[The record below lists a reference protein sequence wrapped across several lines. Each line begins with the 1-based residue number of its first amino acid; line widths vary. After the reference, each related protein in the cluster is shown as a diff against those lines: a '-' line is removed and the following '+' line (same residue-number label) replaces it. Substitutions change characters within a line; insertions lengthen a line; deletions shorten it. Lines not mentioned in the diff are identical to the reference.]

1 MATLT
6 YTISKTIN
14 EIGRSEIYIRFS
26 ASRENR
32 FRVKSGYFVPVN
44 RWLPH
49 KNMLSIPKI
58 NTPERK
64 ELLELD
70 ETLTNLKKHIFE
82 SYEQSDK
89 SRLSKEWLM
98 ICVDQFKYPEKYVD
112 QGSDFFDAYD
122 DFLKRRNFSDMRF
135 RMNKVVYR
143 LMKRLELYK
152 RKTSP
157 EFKLTFSCFNKA
169 FISEIGDY
177 IKNEYVYISKYPDI
191 LIQQPE
197 SRIPEQRGQNTI
209 HDRLKILRAFLNWCV
224 DNELIPEN
232 PFKKFQITESVYGTP
247 YYISIE
253 ERNMIYNHDFSDKKH
268 LAVQRDIFVFQ
279 CLIGCRVGDL
289 ILLKKSNIIN
299 DAVEY
304 IARKSKDGNPVTVRV
319 PLNGLAKEIIARYAN
334 ESTEQLLP
342 FISSQKYND
351 SIKEIFTEVKIT
363 RPVTILS
370 QLTREQIQV
379 PLNEIASSHLARRTF
394 IGNLY
399 KQVKD
404 PNLVGS
410 LSGHREGSK
419 AFARYRDIDDDIK
432 SELVNLLL

>member
-70 ETLTNLKKHIFE
+70 ETLSNLKKHIIE
-82 SYEQSDK
+82 SFEQSDK
-89 SRLSKEWLM
+89 SQLSKDWLTLC
-98 ICVDQFKYPEKYVD
+98 IDKFKYPDKYII
-112 QGSDFFDAYD
+112 QSSDFFDAYD
-122 DFLKRRNFSDMRF
+122 DFLKRRNLSSMRL

-143 LMKRLELYK
+143 LLKRFELFK
-152 RKTSP
+152 RKSSA
-157 EFKLTFSCFNKA
+157 EFRITFSCFNKA
-169 FISEIGDY
+169 FLGEIEEY
-177 IKNEYVYISKYPDI
+177 IKNEHNYIDKYPDI
-191 LIQQPE
+191 LKQLPE

-209 HDRLKILRAFLNWCV
+209 HDRLKILRTFLSWCV
-224 DNELIPEN
+224 DNELISEN
-232 PFKKFQITESVYGTP
+232 PFKKYHLTESVYGTP
-247 YYISIE
+247 YYISID
-253 ERNMIYNHDFSDKKH
+253 ERNKIYRHDFGDKKH

-289 ILLKKSNIIN
+289 LSLKKSNIIN

-304 IARKSKDGNPVTVRV
+304 IARKTKDGNPVTVRV
-319 PLNGLAKEIIARYAN
+319 PLNGIAKEIISRYD
-334 ESTEQLLP
+334 SVTSQKLLP

-351 SIKEIFTEVKIT
+351 AIKEIFTHVELT

-370 QLTREQIQV
+370 QLTREPIQV

>member
-6 YTISKTIN
+6 YSISKTVN
-14 EIGRSEIYIRFS
+14 KIGKSEIYIRFS

-49 KNMLSIPKI
+49 KKTLSIPKI
-58 NTPERK
+58 DTQERK

-70 ETLTNLKKHIFE
+70 ETLSNLKKYIIE

-89 SRLSKEWLM
+89 SQLSKDWLA

-122 DFLKRRNFSDMRF
+122 EFLKTRKLSNMRF

-143 LMKRLELYK
+143 LLKRLELFK
-152 RKTSP
+152 RKSFP

-169 FISEIGDY
+169 FLSEVEDY
-177 IKNEYVYISKYPDI
+177 IKHEYTYIEMYPDI

-197 SRIPEQRGQNTI
+197 SRIPEQRGLNTI
-209 HDRLKILRAFLNWCV
+209 HDRLKILRTFLSWCV
-224 DNELIPEN
+224 DNDLIAVN
-232 PFKKFQITESVYGTP
+232 PFKKYQLTESVYGTP
-247 YYISIE
+247 YYISIV
-253 ERNMIYNHDFSDKKH
+253 ERNKIYKHDFGEKKH

-304 IARKSKDGNPVTVRV
+304 IARKTKDGDPVTVRV
-319 PLNGLAKEIIARYAN
+319 PLNGIAKEIIARYTN

-351 SIKEIFTEVKIT
+351 AIKEIFTLVEIT
-363 RPVTILS
+363 RPVTILC
-370 QLTREQIQV
+370 QLTREPIQV

-419 AFARYRDIDDDIK
+419 AFARYREIDDDIK

>member
-1 MATLT
+1 M
-6 YTISKTIN
+6 
-14 EIGRSEIYIRFS
+14 
-26 ASRENR
+26 
-32 FRVKSGYFVPVN
+32 
-44 RWLPH
+44 
-49 KNMLSIPKI
+49 
-58 NTPERK
+58 
-64 ELLELD
+64 D
-70 ETLTNLKKHIFE
+70 ETLSNLKKHIIE
-82 SYEQSDK
+82 SFEQSDK
-89 SRLSKEWLM
+89 SQLSKDWLTLC
-98 ICVDQFKYPEKYVD
+98 IDKFKYPDKYII
-112 QGSDFFDAYD
+112 QSSDFFDAYD
-122 DFLKRRNFSDMRF
+122 DFLKRRNLSSMRL

-143 LMKRLELYK
+143 LLKRFELFK
-152 RKTSP
+152 RKSSA
-157 EFKLTFSCFNKA
+157 EFRITFSCFNKA
-169 FISEIGDY
+169 FLGEIEEY
-177 IKNEYVYISKYPDI
+177 IKNEHNYIDKYPDI
-191 LIQQPE
+191 LKQLPE

-209 HDRLKILRAFLNWCV
+209 HDRLKILRTFLSWCV
-224 DNELIPEN
+224 DNELISEN
-232 PFKKFQITESVYGTP
+232 PFKKYHLTESVYGTP
-247 YYISIE
+247 YYISID
-253 ERNMIYNHDFSDKKH
+253 ERNKIYRHDFGDKKH

-289 ILLKKSNIIN
+289 LSLKKSNIIN

-304 IARKSKDGNPVTVRV
+304 IARKTKDGNPVTVRV
-319 PLNGLAKEIIARYAN
+319 PLNGIAKEIISRYD
-334 ESTEQLLP
+334 SVTSQKLLP

-351 SIKEIFTEVKIT
+351 AIKEIFTHVELT

-370 QLTREQIQV
+370 QLTREPIQV